1 MHRRLGT
8 NFQNQA
14 RLRIISNSATPLPQ
28 SLRRLKRM
36 RMNTDA
42 LVLRV
47 TDTGESDR
55 LVTLLTAEYG
65 VIRAF
70 ANRAKKINSK
80 MHGATQT
87 LCYGEFSVYRSR
99 DSYIIDDATAKEGFF
114 GLREDIRSLSLAQ
127 YFCVLAAELIP
138 EMEPAR
144 ESLRVILNSLHL
156 LETKRRSCDFLK
168 AVTELK
174 LLSLSGFMPE
184 LTCCSRCGEEPK
196 GEIYF
201 NISEGCIFCKK
212 CTAGGEKINAT
223 VLTAMRHVCS
233 SPIERIYSFSL
244 PENDEK
250 LLMRVCEKFLLSRT
264 GRTFKA
270 LDFYKSVII

>member
-1 MHRRLGT
+1 
-8 NFQNQA
+8 
-14 RLRIISNSATPLPQ
+14 
-28 SLRRLKRM
+28 M

-87 LCYGEFSVYRSR
+87 LCYGEFSVYRNR
-99 DSYIIDDATAKEGFF
+99 DSYIIDDATAKEVFF
-114 GLREDIRSLSLAQ
+114 GLREDIERLSLAQ
-127 YFCVLAAELIP
+127 YFCVLCAELVP
-138 EMEPAR
+138 EMEPAK
-144 ESLRVILNSLHL
+144 EILRVVLNSLHL
-156 LETKRRSCDFLK
+156 LETKRRSCNFLK

-174 LLSLSGFMPE
+174 MLSLSGFMPD
-184 LTCCSRCGEEPK
+184 LVCCAHCGEEPSGEFYFSVADGCLYCSASGK
-196 GEIYF
+196 GGI
-201 NISEGCIFCKK
+201 KL
-212 CTAGGEKINAT
+212 NAT
-223 VLTAMRHVCS
+223 VLAAMRHICS

-244 PENDEK
+244 PADDEK
-250 LLMRVCEKFLLSRT
+250 LLMQVCEKFLLSQT
-264 GRTFKA
+264 KRTFKA
-270 LDFYKSVII
+270 LDFYKSLI